1 MSSGSLASNLL
12 LRPVRDVYGRH
23 VGRVINIS
31 FNSSGDMTA
40 IQVEQGSEDIAEYP
54 TTQVSM
60 NSDSVVLIPRW
71 KVDAKVIQKEWSS
84 TQRKIFA
91 LDSLL
96 KSGKISHIVY
106 ESLRKQEFEAVIN
119 RLRKKREALLNG
131 LRSRC
136 DELILCIDKY
146 ERSIVKIELER
157 MVGEINDQTFKTAY
171 DSMKSLLD
179 SAMSEKRDIEAAL
192 DQLARLDRSYL

>member
-1 MSSGSLASNLL
+1 M
-12 LRPVRDVYGRH
+12 YGRH
-23 VGRVINIS
+23 VGRVISIS
-31 FNSSGDMTA
+31 FNSSGDMIA

-71 KVDAKVIQKEWSS
+71 KVDAKAIQKEWSS

-91 LDSLL
+91 LDNLL

-106 ESLRKQEFEAVIN
+106 ESLRKQEFETVIN

-131 LRSRC
+131 VRSRC
-136 DELILCIDKY
+136 DKLKLCIDKY

-157 MVGEINDQTFKTAY
+157 MVGEVDDQTFKTAY

-192 DQLARLDRSYL
+192 DQLGRLDRSYL